1 MSNFAKVF
9 IVINLLLTMGLVF
22 LMATLLAQKA
32 DYKNR
37 TNEFLRL
44 KLSTAEELE
53 RKKADFQLQ
62 VHNLKQHIRK
72 LVEDTNTASS
82 AVLESYDK
90 AKQASGENDELTQ
103 QLKKLE
109 AEKDNRSK
117 HLGALKDDLRRLG
130 GEMNT
135 AKTRRQNAE
144 NKEREWAGKVD
155 TAERKKRSL
164 KSKIDAI
171 KPQ

>member
-1 MSNFAKVF
+1 MVDSWLSGDYYA
-9 IVINLLLTMGLVF
+9 
-22 LMATLLAQKA
+22 ATG
-32 DYKNR
+32 
-37 TNEFLRL
+37 
-44 KLSTAEELE
+44 
-53 RKKADFQLQ
+53 
-62 VHNLKQHIRK
+62 IRH
-72 LVEDTNTASS
+72 LEDTNTASS